1 MFVLS
6 WKLTAVTLALAPIC
20 ILAAA
25 SSSFMSSNLKKARLA
40 ADDGAA
46 AIARLSLQHP
56 AAVKALCI
64 EDAVAAHYGQLY
76 DAFIAAFSPAK
87 NSVCRILISTSFQV
101 PLHPLTKTPNLECIN
116 TALPSSCLLPC
127 AHTSAASLSPAS
139 KCAPPPP
146 PTAHPITFVQVQ
158 PGFLVSFFLFLVV
171 LASSIGQLPAVT
183 CTPPLT
189 PNFVTRISPFI
200 NASRLWR
207 R

>member
-25 SSSFMSSNLKKARLA
+25 SSSFMSSNLKKTRLA

-101 PLHPLTKTPNLECIN
+101 PLHPLIKTPNLECIN

-139 KCAPPPP
+139 KCAPPSPP
-146 PTAHPITFVQVQ
+146 HRAPHHVCAGAARLSCFVFPIPSGPCIVHRAAACGNMHT
-158 PGFLVSFFLFLVV
+158 
-171 LASSIGQLPAVT
+171 
-183 CTPPLT
+183 T
-189 PNFVTRISPFI
+189 PNP
-200 NASRLWR
+200 
-207 R
+207 